1 MKSLGIVHD
10 MNHKGELLLQAS
22 SAQRPGTWVF
32 DRRKKKIGHVLRT
45 IGPVRSP
52 YVLVKVTG
60 IPDAEK
66 IQLMNSE
73 LFSNNERNCSLKGEP
88 SRGFSGETKLTKM

>member
-52 YVLVKVTG
+52 YVLVKVIG
-60 IPDAEK
+60 IPDGEK
-66 IQLMNSE
+66 ILLMNSE
-73 LFSNNERNCSLKGEP
+73 LFSDKEMESRERK
-88 SRGFSGETKLTKM
+88 RGSKHGKKKRKR